1 MEAIYFGWL
10 GVFMNRTFSIGDRVQ
25 ISKLGA
31 SRCPRLA
38 GRAGV
43 IVGRSI
49 YTHSVSV
56 QFDGNK
62 TKSTFHQD
70 YLQRVA
76 RPEPITSSHGG
87 MDLENEA

>member
-1 MEAIYFGWL
+1 
-10 GVFMNRTFSIGDRVQ
+10 MNRDFSIGDRVQ

-31 SRCPRLA
+31 SSCPRLA

-70 YLQRVA
+70 YLQRIVVM
-76 RPEPITSSHGG
+76 PEPINASQYGVATQ
-87 MDLENEA
+87 NEA

>member
-1 MEAIYFGWL
+1 
-10 GVFMNRTFSIGDRVQ
+10 MNRDFSIGDRVQ

-49 YTHSVSV
+49 YAHSVSV

-70 YLQRVA
+70 YLQRIVV
-76 RPEPITSSHGG
+76 RPGPVSASRCG
-87 MDLENEA
+87 MGTENET